1 MRGITINRQQNINY
15 NRNKTAEI
23 FHTTTNMI
31 NQFSKEAIIIRT
43 ERGLTISG
51 TRITLY
57 DIMDYLK
64 AEYPHKYIRDAF
76 DLTEEELHGVLSYIQ
91 NHQLEVEAEYQEV
104 LRMAEEI
111 RAYWEERN
119 RDRLAKIAASPPS
132 SGYEAVRVKLIERKT
147 KRQARQ
153 K

>member
-1 MRGITINRQQNINY
+1 METRLLKFFTPTR
-15 NRNKTAEI
+15 
-23 FHTTTNMI
+23 NMI
-31 NQFSKEAIIIRT
+31 NQPNKEAIIIRT

-64 AEYPHKYIRDAF
+64 AEYPPKYIRDAF
-76 DLTEEELHGVLSYIQ
+76 DLTEEELHGVLSYIK

-119 RDRLAKIAASPPS
+119 RDRLAKIAASPPHP
-132 SGYEAVRVKLIERKT
+132 GYEAVRVKLIERKT
-147 KRQARQ
+147 KRQAR
-153 K
+153 KK